1 MELVLIGGL
10 FGITV
15 IAYIVSF
22 FMLSKESIRKLWMSL
37 FLIVF
42 LIAIGTLLTIHF
54 NSNLLG
60 SLKEMS
66 EIYFAYFVITF
77 LLILG
82 LINIW
87 VFKAIIW
94 RVLRSK
100 SLSFKD
106 ETASKAEDE

>member
-15 IAYIVSF
+15 VAYIVSF
-22 FMLSKESIRKLWMSL
+22 FMLSKESIRKLWMAL

-42 LIAIGTLLTIHF
+42 IVAIGTLILIHF
-54 NSNLLG
+54 NTDLLG
-60 SLKEMS
+60 TLKDMT

-87 VFKAIIW
+87 VFKSIIW
-94 RVLRSK
+94 RVLRGK
-100 SLSFKD
+100 SLKFSD
-106 ETASKAEDE
+106 DDN

>member
-10 FGITV
+10 FGIVV

-42 LIAIGTLLTIHF
+42 AVAIGTLLVVHF
-54 NSNLLG
+54 NTDLLG
-60 SLKEMS
+60 TLKDMS

-87 VFKAIIW
+87 IFKAVIW
-94 RVLRSK
+94 RVLRG
-100 SLSFKD
+100 KD
-106 ETASKAEDE
+106 LNFRDE

>member
-15 IAYIVSF
+15 VAYIVSL
-22 FMLSKESIRKLWMSL
+22 FMLSKESIRKLWMTL

-42 LIAIGTLLTIHF
+42 IVAIGTLLLIHF
-54 NSNLLG
+54 NTDLLG
-60 SLKEMS
+60 TLKDMT

-82 LINIW
+82 VINIW
-87 VFKAIIW
+87 VFKSIIW
-94 RVLRSK
+94 RVLRGK
-100 SLSFKD
+100 SLKFSD
-106 ETASKAEDE
+106 DDN

>member
-15 IAYIVSF
+15 VAYIVSF
-22 FMLSKESIRKLWMSL
+22 FMLSKESIRKLWMAL

-42 LIAIGTLLTIHF
+42 IVAIGTLLLIHF
-54 NSNLLG
+54 NTDLLG
-60 SLKEMS
+60 TLKDMT

-87 VFKAIIW
+87 VFKSIIW
-94 RVLRSK
+94 RVLRGK
-100 SLSFKD
+100 SLKFSD
-106 ETASKAEDE
+106 DDN

>member
-10 FGITV
+10 FGIVV

-42 LIAIGTLLTIHF
+42 AVAIGTLLVVHF
-54 NSNLLG
+54 NTDLLG
-60 SLKEMS
+60 TLKDMS

-87 VFKAIIW
+87 VFKAVIW
-94 RVLRSK
+94 RVLRGK
-100 SLSFKD
+100 NLNFRD
-106 ETASKAEDE
+106 E

>member
-1 MELVLIGGL
+1 MELVLISGL
-10 FGITV
+10 FIITI

-22 FMLSKESIRKLWMSL
+22 FMLSKERIRKLWMSL

-42 LIAIGTLLTIHF
+42 IIAIATLLTIHF
-54 NSNLLG
+54 NTDLLG
-60 SLKEMS
+60 TLKDMS

-87 VFKAIIW
+87 VFKSIIW
-94 RVLRSK
+94 RVLRGK
-100 SLSFKD
+100 SLTFSDD
-106 ETASKAEDE
+106 EKHQ

>member
-10 FGITV
+10 FGV
-15 IAYIVSF
+15 AVVAYIVSF

-42 LIAIGTLLTIHF
+42 ALAVGILLTIHF
-54 NSNLLG
+54 NTDLLG
-60 SLKEMS
+60 TLKDMS

-94 RVLRSK
+94 RVLRGK
-100 SLSFKD
+100 SLKFADD
-106 ETASKAEDE
+106 EG

>member
-15 IAYIVSF
+15 VAYIVSF
-22 FMLSKESIRKLWMSL
+22 FMLSKESIRKLWMAL

-42 LIAIGTLLTIHF
+42 IIAIGTLLLIHF
-54 NSNLLG
+54 NTDLLG
-60 SLKEMS
+60 TLKDMT

-82 LINIW
+82 VINIW
-87 VFKAIIW
+87 VFKSIIW
-94 RVLRSK
+94 RVLRGK
-100 SLSFKD
+100 SLKFSD
-106 ETASKAEDE
+106 DDDN

>member
-15 IAYIVSF
+15 IAYIVSL
-22 FMLSKESIRKLWMSL
+22 FMLSKENIRKLWMSL
-37 FLIVF
+37 FLVVF
-42 LIAIGTLLTIHF
+42 AVAVGTLLVVHF
-54 NSNLLG
+54 NTDLLG
-60 SLKEMS
+60 TLKDMS

-87 VFKAIIW
+87 VFKTVIW
-94 RVLRSK
+94 RVLRG
-100 SLSFKD
+100 KD
-106 ETASKAEDE
+106 LHFRDE

>member
-10 FGITV
+10 FGIAV

-42 LIAIGTLLTIHF
+42 AVAIGTLLVVHF
-54 NSNLLG
+54 NTDLLG
-60 SLKEMS
+60 TLKDMS

-87 VFKAIIW
+87 VFKAVIW
-94 RVLRSK
+94 RVLRG
-100 SLSFKD
+100 KD
-106 ETASKAEDE
+106 LNFRDE

>member
-1 MELVLIGGL
+1 MELILISGL
-10 FGITV
+10 FGITI

-42 LIAIGTLLTIHF
+42 VVAVGTLLIIHF
-54 NSNLLG
+54 NTDLLG
-60 SLKEMS
+60 TLKDMS

-82 LINIW
+82 VINIW

-94 RVLRSK
+94 RVLRGK
-100 SLSFKD
+100 SLTFSDNDKR
-106 ETASKAEDE
+106 

>member
-10 FGITV
+10 FGIVV

-42 LIAIGTLLTIHF
+42 AVAIGTLLVVHF
-54 NSNLLG
+54 NTDLLG
-60 SLKEMS
+60 TLKDMS

-87 VFKAIIW
+87 VFKAVIW
-94 RVLRSK
+94 RVLRG
-100 SLSFKD
+100 KD
-106 ETASKAEDE
+106 LNFRDE

>member
-1 MELVLIGGL
+1 MLIVGL
-10 FGITV
+10 FGSVV

-37 FLIVF
+37 FLIMFAV
-42 LIAIGTLLTIHF
+42 AIGTLLVVHF
-54 NSNLLG
+54 NTDLLG
-60 SLKEMS
+60 TLKDMS

-87 VFKAIIW
+87 IFKAVIW
-94 RVLRSK
+94 RVLRG
-100 SLSFKD
+100 KD
-106 ETASKAEDE
+106 LNFRDE